1 LKRGDTGG
9 FALGRFGKILP
20 PPEGVKKSH
29 IHPHPVPPPSRG
41 RKFIINFNKLKL
53 ATEGTEITEFLKPKK
68 YKDKCQVSKAI
79 RLRRTKVE
87 KRNFLYNQVYPLPH
101 GEMAG

>member
-1 LKRGDTGG
+1 L
-9 FALGRFGKILP
+9 
-20 PPEGVKKSH
+20 GVKREAINLDELVKSRNS
-29 IHPHPVPPPSRG
+29 I
-41 RKFIINFNKLKL
+41 KFVIPAKAEIKLKL

-87 KRNFLYNQVYPLPH
+87 KRNFLYNPVISRCSGPRLSP
-101 GEMAG
+101 G

>member
-1 LKRGDTGG
+1 MELFKFYHINLNKNPKTKSVDD
-9 FALGRFGKILP
+9 LEKILKMP
-20 PPEGVKKSH
+20 FSFIPEKAG
-29 IHPHPVPPPSRG
+29 I
-41 RKFIINFNKLKL
+41 KLKL

-87 KRNFLYNQVYPLPH
+87 KRNFLYNPVISRCSGPRLSP
-101 GEMAG
+101 G